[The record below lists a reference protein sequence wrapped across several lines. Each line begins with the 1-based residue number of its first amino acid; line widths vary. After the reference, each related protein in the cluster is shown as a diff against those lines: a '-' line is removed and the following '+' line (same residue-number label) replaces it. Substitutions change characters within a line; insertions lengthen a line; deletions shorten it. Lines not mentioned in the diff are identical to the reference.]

1 MKYMDKSIEE
11 LHELLIKGE
20 VTSDDLVKESLE
32 KSHEIQEKCKLL
44 DNSIKMLRKT
54 GSDYAKAY
62 TDYRVAL
69 AKELLVLKND
79 GYAITLAGDIA
90 RGKPEIAHLKFEEI
104 SKEAIYKA
112 NMESINVLKLQI
124 KVLENQIEREFGGN
138 V

>member
-1 MKYMDKSIEE
+1 MDI
-11 LHELLIKGE
+11 
-20 VTSDDLVKESLE
+20 VN
-32 KSHEIQEKCKLL
+32 EINQKTILL

-69 AKELLVLKND
+69 AKELLILKNE

-112 NMESINVLKLQI
+112 NIESINVLKLEI
-124 KVLENQIEREFGGN
+124 KILQEQYNKEYVNE
-138 V
+138 

>member
-1 MKYMDKSIEE
+1 MDIVNE
-11 LHELLIKGE
+11 LN
-20 VTSDDLVKESLE
+20 E
-32 KSHEIQEKCKLL
+32 KSRLL

-62 TDYRVAL
+62 TDYRIAL
-69 AKELLVLKND
+69 AKELLILKD
-79 GYAITLAGDIA
+79 EGYAITLAGDIA

-124 KVLENQIEREFGGN
+124 KILENQIEREYGGTE
-138 V
+138 

>member
-1 MKYMDKSIEE
+1 MDIYNE
-11 LHELLIKGE
+11 LQ
-20 VTSDDLVKESLE
+20 E
-32 KSHEIQEKCKLL
+32 KSRLL

-69 AKELLVLKND
+69 AKELLILKD
-79 GYAITLAGDIA
+79 EGYAITLAGDIA

-124 KVLENQIEREFGGN
+124 KILENQIEREFGGN

>member
-1 MKYMDKSIEE
+1 MDIAN
-11 LHELLIKGE
+11 
-20 VTSDDLVKESLE
+20 
-32 KSHEIQEKCKLL
+32 EISQKIALL

-54 GSDYAKAY
+54 GSEYAKAY

-69 AKELLVLKND
+69 AKELLILKND

-112 NMESINVLKLQI
+112 NIESINVLKLEI
-124 KVLENQIEREFGGN
+124 KILQEQYNKEYVNE
-138 V
+138 

>member
-1 MKYMDKSIEE
+1 MDIAN
-11 LHELLIKGE
+11 
-20 VTSDDLVKESLE
+20 
-32 KSHEIQEKCKLL
+32 EISQKIALL

-69 AKELLVLKND
+69 AKELLILKNE

-112 NMESINVLKLQI
+112 NIESINVLKLEI
-124 KVLENQIEREFGGN
+124 KILQEQYNKEYVNE
-138 V
+138 

>member
-1 MKYMDKSIEE
+1 MDLFSE
-11 LHELLIKGE
+11 LM
-20 VTSDDLVKESLE
+20 E
-32 KSHEIQEKCKLL
+32 KSRLL

-69 AKELLVLKND
+69 AKELMILKNE

-124 KVLENQIEREFGGN
+124 KIIQEQLNKEYGGSE
-138 V
+138 

>member
-1 MKYMDKSIEE
+1 MDIAN
-11 LHELLIKGE
+11 
-20 VTSDDLVKESLE
+20 
-32 KSHEIQEKCKLL
+32 EISQKTTLL

-69 AKELLVLKND
+69 AKELLILKNE

-112 NMESINVLKLQI
+112 NIESINVLKLEI
-124 KVLENQIEREFGGN
+124 KILQEQYNKEYVNE
-138 V
+138 